1 MSALTNINPA
11 VDFEL
16 DKSAELYDE
25 IHSTCE
31 EVGAALKLYNEKYS
45 YRSIE
50 TYMKE
55 RISFGEYLEHREHI
69 FEKNRH
75 ANPPVAED
83 SVDAL
88 IEEIVEMRENRG
100 SNRNEAQAM
109 AELRPF
115 NTTRTDKSHA
125 QIMRELMSGQK
136 HLIRLNAAVLQHRHQ
151 PSKLLRRVSK
161 LQHKIREKE
170 EAENALAAEFIAEAE
185 AAEAAARAYDN
196 DEGLESKK
204 EEEVEEGERDGSE
217 DDAEAEGAS
226 VNQDGEEGEG
236 TKQDGEEGER
246 DDGSDDDGADED
258 KPKEKKKTLSFA

>member
-16 DKSAELYDE
+16 DKSAELYGE

-31 EVGAALKLYNEKYS
+31 EVGAVLKLYEIL

-75 ANPPVAED
+75 TNPPVTED
-83 SVDAL
+83 SDAL

-100 SNRNEAQAM
+100 SNRSEAQAV

-115 NTTRTDKSHA
+115 NTTRTEKSHA
-125 QIMRELMSGQK
+125 QIMR
-136 HLIRLNAAVLQHRHQ
+136 N
-151 PSKLLRRVSK
+151 
-161 LQHKIREKE
+161 
-170 EAENALAAEFIAEAE
+170 
-185 AAEAAARAYDN
+185 
-196 DEGLESKK
+196 
-204 EEEVEEGERDGSE
+204 
-217 DDAEAEGAS
+217 
-226 VNQDGEEGEG
+226 
-236 TKQDGEEGER
+236 
-246 DDGSDDDGADED
+246 
-258 KPKEKKKTLSFA
+258 